1 MKKLLAAAV
10 ILVTVTGCAVL
21 EKGVAMIPSF
31 WDDNQS
37 AKIVDVRQ
45 TIEQISCEP
54 GTQLS
59 DGQRVLKELEWFEL
73 YSQSKGTRQNDVL
86 RIIAP
91 MQETVQDWIKRSQ
104 TQEGSKAYC
113 TSKRMILKQQ
123 SKRADE
129 SILGRF

>member
-1 MKKLLAAAV
+1 M
-10 ILVTVTGCAVL
+10 
-21 EKGVAMIPSF
+21 
-31 WDDNQS
+31 
-37 AKIVDVRQ
+37 
-45 TIEQISCEP
+45 
-54 GTQLS
+54 
-59 DGQRVLKELEWFEL
+59 LKELEWFEL

-123 SKRADE
+123 SKRAAE

>member
-1 MKKLLAAAV
+1 MIKLLAATV
-10 ILVTVTGCAVL
+10 IVVTVTGCSVL
-21 EKGVAMIPSF
+21 EKGVSMIPSF

-45 TIEQISCEP
+45 AIEQISCEP

-59 DGQRVLKELEWFEL
+59 DSQRVLRELEWFEL

-91 MQETVQDWIKRSQ
+91 MQETARDWLKRSQ

-123 SKRADE
+123 SRRAAE